1 MIRSPFGIDWIDL
14 LIHVSITGMVMVIA
28 ESASRETGADGA
40 IAAVV
45 AVSLGLLAWRRKR
58 ALERRGPGTD
68 TDPGSSNRLYDLEGR
83 VADLE
88 AAQGRVLELEERLDF
103 TERLLAQHRES
114 SRLGAG
120 EQR

>member
-1 MIRSPFGIDWIDL
+1 MSRSPFGIDWIDL
-14 LIHVSITGMVMVIA
+14 LIQVGVTGMFMIIA
-28 ESASRETGADGA
+28 ESASSGPGSEGA

-45 AVSLGLLAWRRKR
+45 AVSLGVLAWRRKR
-58 ALERRGPGTD
+58 ALDQRGSD
-68 TDPGSSNRLYDLEGR
+68 TDPGPPNRLYDLENR

-103 TERLLAQHRES
+103 TERLLAQQRDP
-114 SRLGAG
+114 SRLGVG